1 MRPYGPIAVAAT
13 ALLVTAV
20 GVWASG
26 RVERR
31 LGIKDPQIVCVDEVA
46 GVLVT
51 WIAAPPTWRALIVG
65 GLLFRLFDQIKPWP
79 ARAAEKLPGGWGVML
94 DDVAAGA
101 WGAAVSSAPRAGAG
115 FSCPAA
121 RPFSR
126 AATGGTRSAS
136 GAGPMVGGGKGRE
149 VSPAPRPWTPQAFDG
164 GVHRRDVDA
173 ARATGGDRGEH
184 RDERAALIRPRSR
197 PCAGRRRS

>member
-1 MRPYGPIAVAAT
+1 MSSSGTGSGSPSPTAPLPLRLSAWRDKLAHVIAVWFGCGHVPYAPGHSGTIGTIPLYLLVRPYGPIGVAVT

-51 WIAAPPTWRALIVG
+51 WIAAPPTWRGLIVG
-65 GLLFRLFDQIKPWP
+65 GLLFRLFDQFKPWP

-101 WGAAVSSAPRAGAG
+101 WGAAVV
-115 FSCPAA
+115 
-121 RPFSR
+121 
-126 AATGGTRSAS
+126 
-136 GAGPMVGGGKGRE
+136 VG
-149 VSPAPRPWTPQAFDG
+149 
-164 GVHRRDVDA
+164 
-173 ARATGGDRGEH
+173 ARALGW
-184 RDERAALIRPRSR
+184 L
-197 PCAGRRRS
+197 

>member
-1 MRPYGPIAVAAT
+1 MSSSASGSGSPSPPPPLASLGWRDKIAHVIAVWFGCGHVPYAPGHSGTIGTIPLYLLVRPHGPIAVAAT

-51 WIAAPPTWRALIVG
+51 WIAAPATWKALIVG

-101 WGAAVSSAPRAGAG
+101 WGAAALI
-115 FSCPAA
+115 
-121 RPFSR
+121 
-126 AATGGTRSAS
+126 
-136 GAGPMVGGGKGRE
+136 
-149 VSPAPRPWTPQAFDG
+149 
-164 GVHRRDVDA
+164 A
-173 ARATGGDRGEH
+173 ARALGW
-184 RDERAALIRPRSR
+184 L
-197 PCAGRRRS
+197 

>member
-1 MRPYGPIAVAAT
+1 MSSSANGSGKHNGVAPPFDGWGDRIAHVVGVWFGCGHVPYMPGHAGTIGTIPLYLLVRPHGPLAVAA
-13 ALLVTAV
+13 AAVAVTAI
-20 GVWASG
+20 GVWAAG

-101 WGAAVSSAPRAGAG
+101 WAAGA
-115 FSCPAA
+115 
-121 RPFSR
+121 
-126 AATGGTRSAS
+126 
-136 GAGPMVGGGKGRE
+136 VL
-149 VSPAPRPWTPQAFDG
+149 
-164 GVHRRDVDA
+164 A
-173 ARATGGDRGEH
+173 ARALGW
-184 RDERAALIRPRSR
+184 L
-197 PCAGRRRS
+197 